1 MTEANFKIIH
11 QDGKGRIGIASK
23 DFKPYELVL
32 EDTAAAFGP
41 FQDAESICVACLRDL
56 SADEVCQR
64 CHLPLHKDCEE
75 SERNIHGY
83 ECDIFANLPADYP
96 RHGISGLIMP
106 IRLLQLRTTEPKLWK
121 QVFDLESHHKART
134 GFSLEHKS
142 LLDQLGFTEEDIEA
156 LEILTGIVQ
165 TNSASFGKKRG
176 MSLGHGLFP
185 TFSLLSHECDSN
197 CRYYATRETHSNQV
211 VIQVRA
217 KRAIIQGEE
226 LTIQYKNPLLGN
238 VVRTTSLQRN
248 WLFDCQCARCQ
259 DPTELGT
266 YLSALRCRRD
276 GCEGMVLPR
285 DFYHI
290 SISGDPGF
298 WYCSSCDES
307 IDSLSVETD
316 LKRFDKLIR
325 ATSCLESVTVW
336 EGHLEAALSVFAPT
350 HYLVM
355 DITRVLIQL
364 YGSLPGMR
372 LKDLSSER
380 LSRKAKMCQEYLHTY
395 NRVDTGY
402 SKWKGR
408 IYEEYVG
415 PIMILAQREMEQGK
429 MSPIEYKLQMA
440 KGMNLL
446 KDAAKCRQ
454 YETGENFSIAFA
466 CLLKEINDLM
476 TVQ

>member
-1 MTEANFKIIH
+1 MTETFFKII
-11 QDGKGRIGIASK
+11 QQEGKGRIGIASK

-56 SADEVCQR
+56 SAVEICR
-64 CHLPLHKDCEE
+64 HCHLPLHQDCEE
-75 SERNIHGY
+75 RERSVHGY
-83 ECDIFANLPADYP
+83 ECDIFAKLPSDYP
-96 RHGISGLIMP
+96 HHGISGLIMP
-106 IRLLQLRTTEPKLWK
+106 IRLLKLRNTHPQLWK
-121 QVFDLESHHKART
+121 QVFALESHHESRT
-134 GFSLEHKS
+134 GFSAGHKS
-142 LLDQLGFTEEDIEA
+142 LLSQLGFSDEDVEA

-185 TFSLLSHECDSN
+185 TFSLLSHDCDSN
-197 CRYYATRETHSNQV
+197 CRYYATRESESNQV
-211 VIQVRA
+211 IIQVRA
-217 KRAIIQGEE
+217 KRAITQGEE

-266 YLSALRCRRD
+266 YLSALRCRRGD
-276 GCEGMVLPR
+276 CPGKILPQ

-290 SISGDPGF
+290 SISVDPSL

-336 EGHLEAALSVFAPT
+336 EGHLEAALRVFAPT
-350 HYLVM
+350 HYLNV
-355 DITRVLIQL
+355 
-364 YGSLPGMR
+364 S
-372 LKDLSSER
+372 
-380 LSRKAKMCQEYLHTY
+380 
-395 NRVDTGY
+395 
-402 SKWKGR
+402 
-408 IYEEYVG
+408 
-415 PIMILAQREMEQGK
+415 
-429 MSPIEYKLQMA
+429 
-440 KGMNLL
+440 
-446 KDAAKCRQ
+446 
-454 YETGENFSIAFA
+454 
-466 CLLKEINDLM
+466 NDC
-476 TVQ
+476 